1 MIRTFY
7 IIEDNHIVGIETE
20 LVSEIYNYGIYPK
33 DNCLMVNGMRDKLTK
48 FNILFDLES
57 ITRRKELG
65 LLTHVKGIKNDFLKQ
80 LKEFDISEKDVKE
93 AMSSGKNFYR
103 NLGRNKN
110 IQPTNNNIKRAERFT
125 VAY

>member
-7 IIEDNHIVGIETE
+7 IIKDNYIADIETE
-20 LVSEIYNYGIYPK
+20 SVNEVYNYGIYPK

-57 ITRRKELG
+57 IIRRKELG
-65 LLTHVKGIKNDFLKQ
+65 LLTHVKGIKNDFLNQ
-80 LKEFDISEKDVKE
+80 LKEFDISEEDVKE
-93 AMSSGKNFYR
+93 VMGNGKNFYR

-110 IQPTNNNIKRAERFT
+110 IQPTNNNIKRVERFI

>member
-7 IIEDNHIVGIETE
+7 IIEDNHIAGIETE
-20 LVSEIYNYGIYPK
+20 LVSKIYNYGIYPK

-57 ITRRKELG
+57 IARRKELG
-65 LLTHVKGIKNDFLKQ
+65 LLTHIKGLKNDFLNQ
-80 LKEFDISEKDVKE
+80 LKEFGISGKDVKE

-103 NLGRNKN
+103 NLRRDKN
-110 IQPTNNNIKRAERFT
+110 IHPINDNIKRAERFI